1 MKSMLCEETTEATIQ
16 SNQYIWERKR
26 DGERS
31 FLIFKDNKV
40 ILMNRR
46 GTNITS
52 EFPELAIQKLPFSCV
67 LDGEIVVESREDKFN
82 APSTSVRV
90 NRTNASDIRMV
101 AMLFPA
107 TFIAFDIVEQNGE
120 SLVERPLEERKR
132 RLLLL
137 NRVAPRV
144 KISEVFE
151 DGTVAWGK
159 AMIEGWEG
167 IVGKRKGSH
176 YEQKR
181 SSAWLKLKRWQEKDC
196 KVIGFTT
203 EHRDVS
209 AFILENNGKV
219 NCSLNQLEYVSLL
232 SELPRLITHEEGGIT
247 YIKPYYV
254 AKVRYLSE
262 NNGQM
267 RFPTLRELVRLYE

>member
-1 MKSMLCEETTEATIQ
+1 MKSMLCEETTIETLK
-16 SNQYIWERKR
+16 SNQYLWERKN
-26 DGERS
+26 DGCRS

-40 ILMNRR
+40 KLMNRH
-46 GTNITS
+46 GNDITN
-52 EFPELAIQKLPFSCV
+52 EFPELAIQVLPFECV

-82 APSTSVRV
+82 TPSTSVRI
-90 NRTNASDIRMV
+90 NRTNSSDIKMV
-101 AMLFPA
+101 SMLFPA
-107 TFIAFDIVEQNGE
+107 TFIAFDIVEQKGE
-120 SLVERPLEERKR
+120 ILLEKPLEERKKILH
-132 RLLLL
+132 LLEK
-137 NRVAPRV
+137 VAPKL
-144 KISEVFE
+144 KISEVFD
-151 DGTVAWGK
+151 DGNVAWGK
-159 AMIEGWEG
+159 AMIGGWEG
-167 IVGKRKGSH
+167 IVGKRKGSK

-232 SELPRLITHEEGGIT
+232 SELPRLITHEDNGIT
-247 YIKPYYV
+247 YIKPSLV
-254 AKVRYLSE
+254 AKVRFLSE

-267 RFPTLRELVRLYE
+267 RFPTLRELVRE